1 MILEATYV
9 ASFDSDS
16 LCLISG
22 FCEML
27 WQPFCTFLTKEPRSV
42 CYYIDKKTWHSQYN
56 ELRYLTYYKQSYFK
70 GTLIQIW
77 KSAYIFVFI

>member
-27 WQPFCTFLTKEPRSV
+27 WQPFYTFLTKEPKSL
-42 CYYIDKKTWHSQYN
+42 CYYVDKKKHDTVNTMNCAICHIIN
-56 ELRYLTYYKQSYFK
+56 KA
-70 GTLIQIW
+70 TL
-77 KSAYIFVFI
+77 KVH